1 MSKNY
6 EKPMVKGR
14 YGGLFRPARAMESQD
29 QRPQT
34 NKPNQNRLLDSPLT
48 AREKKPADWVSWVLV
63 EVRFRQEKALLG
75 EGLVPRSSSEG
86 RFQGNSPTAALL
98 CIGNLGPR
106 EVREVKSGRD
116 SDFPG
121 LYLSFKL
128 TFRS

>member
-14 YGGLFRPARAMESQD
+14 HGALFRPARAMESQD

-48 AREKKPADWVSWVLV
+48 TREKKPADWVSWVLV
-63 EVRFRQEKALLG
+63 EVRFRKEKALLG

-86 RFQGNSPTAALL
+86 LFQGNSPPQLFFVL
-98 CIGNLGPR
+98 EIWDLGR
-106 EVREVKSGRD
+106 LGK
-116 SDFPG
+116 
-121 LYLSFKL
+121 
-128 TFRS
+128 